1 MGKVPAVL
9 DLPRG
14 EVHVWVGAD
23 VTAPAVLARYLD
35 EAPDALRFDRR
46 PNGKPFL
53 VDHPTLCFNL
63 SHSGDLVA
71 VAVAG
76 HEVGVDIERVRP
88 VTHEVGVAQRIMAP
102 DEFDRYEALDGT
114 DRTRF
119 LLWAWARKE
128 ALVKATGEGIRRSL
142 QEVRCEPRP
151 DDRWQVVDL
160 DVPGFAVAVAAEGA
174 DWVVRSIA

>member
-1 MGKVPAVL
+1 ML

-23 VTAPAVLARYLD
+23 VTAPTVLARYLD
-35 EAPDALRFDRR
+35 EEADTLRFDRR
-46 PNGKPFL
+46 PDGKPFL
-53 VDHPTLCFNL
+53 VDHPALCFNL
-63 SHSGDLVA
+63 SHSGALVA
-71 VAVAG
+71 VAVAEQ
-76 HEVGVDIERVRP
+76 EVGVDIEQLRP
-88 VTHEVGVAQRIMAP
+88 IAHEMGVAKRIMAP
-102 DEFDRYEALDGT
+102 DELARYEALDGT
-114 DRTRF
+114 ARTHC
-119 LLWAWARKE
+119 LLWAWSRKE

-160 DVPGFAVAVAAEGA
+160 DVPGFAAAVAAEGA